1 MNKVLFYILLIAA
14 LGLAAYN
21 TYLIDFSDFLAEDN
35 FVATVSGIAAL
46 AAAVLLLILNL
57 SKKIEA
63 KTKE

>member
-1 MNKVLFYILLIAA
+1 MNQVLFYILLIAA

-21 TYLIDFSDFLAEDN
+21 AYLIDYSNFMAEEN

-63 KTKE
+63 KTKA

>member
-1 MNKVLFYILLIAA
+1 MNQVLFYILFIAA

-21 TYLIDFSDFLAEDN
+21 AYLIDYSNFLSEDN

-63 KTKE
+63 KTKS

>member
-1 MNKVLFYILLIAA
+1 MNQVLFYILFIAA

-21 TYLIDFSDFLAEDN
+21 AYLIDYSDFMAEEN
-35 FVATVSGIAAL
+35 FVAIVSGIAAL

-63 KTKE
+63 KTKA

>member
-1 MNKVLFYILLIAA
+1 MNQVLFYILFIAA

-21 TYLIDFSDFLAEDN
+21 AYLIDYSDFMAEEN

-63 KTKE
+63 KSKA

>member
-1 MNKVLFYILLIAA
+1 MNKVLFYILFIAA

-21 TYLIDFSDFLAEDN
+21 TYLIDFSNFLADDN